1 MITILLAMSKALV
14 LAQDTDG
21 IPPAPLQ
28 DVQVMEIPPSEP
40 HVNDYGFVIR
50 PGWNLGMTIDA
61 IGVYD
66 TNPAFLVQPAGDV
79 AQRYSGSVSL
89 SYLARHTVYQAA
101 YFPSFTYYR
110 NFTTLN
116 SAEQQL
122 SQTLWHE
129 FSPRT
134 DFSWRLDAR
143 EYPSWGG
150 SAFANSSFGSLLMEL
165 SGLTALNL
173 ESKVKNASTG
183 FTLEHRLN
191 HRSHLQ
197 VDVSGGVTK
206 YAHSN
211 SNQFVS
217 LLTAPDSSTWSG
229 QMAIFYN
236 YQLNAHRTVG
246 AGISAS
252 YFMFTLQNY
261 HQMEQAAVFRYA
273 EILSKNWSYSVCV
286 GPGFREQQ
294 NSSEKIQPVLSLNL
308 DLEHKTR
315 KSAFRASVVNSYQM
329 GLAQGSLTDWIAL
342 LSFEHSVGKR
352 GFAGV
357 FATYQRSD
365 SAVAVGPLGT
375 GITQS
380 VAPAVDG
387 GIRLARHIVWFA
399 NYGVGLQEGVL
410 TQQNKI
416 YRQQFLIG
424 FSFNVDR
431 LFPL

>member
-1 MITILLAMSKALV
+1 MITILLAMSKAPA
-14 LAQDTDG
+14 LAQDTEE

-28 DVQVMEIPPSEP
+28 DVQVMEIPPAEP
-40 HVNDYGFVIR
+40 HVNDYGFVIL

-61 IGVYD
+61 LGVYD
-66 TNPAFLVQPAGDV
+66 TNPAFLVDPAGDV

-101 YFPSFTYYR
+101 YFPSVTYYR

-116 SAEQQL
+116 STDQDL

-150 SAFANSSFGSLLMEL
+150 SAFASSSFGSLLMEL

-183 FTLEHRLN
+183 FTLQHRLN
-191 HRSHLQ
+191 HRSHVQ
-197 VDVSGGVTK
+197 FDASGGVTK

-211 SNQFVS
+211 SNQFLS

-229 QMAIFYN
+229 QVGLFYT
-236 YQLNAHRTVG
+236 YQLNAHRTMG

-252 YFMFTLQNY
+252 YFLFTLQNY
-261 HQMEQAAVFRYA
+261 HQMEQAALFRYS
-273 EILSKNWSYSVCV
+273 EIFSKDWSYSASV
-286 GPGFREQQ
+286 GPGLREQQ
-294 NSSEKIQPVLSLNL
+294 NASGKIQPVLSLNL
-308 DLEHKTR
+308 DLEHKTK
-315 KSAFRASVVNSYQM
+315 KSAFRANVVNSYQM
-329 GLAQGSLTDWIAL
+329 GLAEGNLTGWVAL

-357 FATYQRSD
+357 FATYQRSQ
-365 SAVAVGPLGT
+365 SAVSVGPLGT
-375 GITQS
+375 GLTQS
-380 VAPAVDG
+380 VAPALDG
-387 GIRLARHIVWFA
+387 GIRLARHLVWFA
-399 NYGVGLQEGVL
+399 NYGVGVQEGVL

-416 YRQQFLIG
+416 YRQQFLTGLSI
-424 FSFNVDR
+424 NVDR
-431 LFPL
+431 LFPR